1 MRNLII
7 AHKGSINSDTVI
19 SRLAE
24 RDSALKEV
32 YIKIDVYKR
41 QILDRKMSSR
51 AANHIEIVATLDEY
65 NAINAFVRDGARSLM
80 IVQKGEF

>member
-1 MRNLII
+1 
-7 AHKGSINSDTVI
+7 
-19 SRLAE
+19 
-24 RDSALKEV
+24 
-32 YIKIDVYKR
+32 
-41 QILDRKMSSR
+41 MSSR